1 METPLEFEGNLTNI
15 HACQPNNDYMDSS
28 NLPRLGFDDLLKS
41 CWKWNISRVKKTIPC
56 LLNTQPQ
63 ES

>member
-41 CWKWNISRVKKTIPC
+41 C
-56 LLNTQPQ
+56 
-63 ES
+63 